1 MFPYFLLPWTEKP
14 VKLALPLMSTEYICV
29 VAGIRNV
36 ILELTFIHFYILN
49 CFRVRPASNM
59 GSHCAQHTVHCTQ
72 HTVHSTQ
79 HTVHS
84 TQHTVHST
92 QHTVHSTQYTVHSTQ
107 YTAHSNEYTAHS
119 TQYTAH
125 SNEYTAHSTQYTVRT
140 DCIFHIRM
148 YVGLKMV

>member
-1 MFPYFLLPWTEKP
+1 LPDLRWGPEFYLFPYFLLPWTEKP

-79 HTVHS
+79 YTVHSTQHTAHSTQHTVTS

-92 QHTVHSTQYTVHSTQ
+92 QHTVTSTQHTVHSTQ
-107 YTAHSNEYTAHS
+107 YAPTASFTYACTLA
-119 TQYTAH
+119 
-125 SNEYTAHSTQYTVRT
+125 
-140 DCIFHIRM
+140 
-148 YVGLKMV
+148 